1 MATGVGNGSQAGGE
15 QLPDRFGRRLPPQRS
30 TRTGG
35 GSGWSPKG
43 SRGPER
49 AGDRSR
55 GGVRRRP
62 ETIGEL
68 RRRSPGRL
76 EAAATI
82 RKLEIAAASQA
93 ERGAALDEALRQVR
107 GERDAAQAEKA
118 TLASDAARLQLN
130 LKRADEDLNASRKRA
145 SRLGA
150 GDSLQKDLAAAA
162 QRAAVAERHAAD
174 TEALCDD
181 LKQRCRS
188 LEEDARNLQ
197 GEHRALTARLL
208 EAQSAHVPSTETRL
222 EEKGAAPSVSLAQG
236 HERPAK
242 PGNGKSKA

>member
-1 MATGVGNGSQAGGE
+1 M
-15 QLPDRFGRRLPPQRS
+15 
-30 TRTGG
+30 
-35 GSGWSPKG
+35 
-43 SRGPER
+43 
-49 AGDRSR
+49 
-55 GGVRRRP
+55 
-62 ETIGEL
+62 ET
-68 RRRSPGRL
+68 
-76 EAAATI
+76 AATI

-145 SRLGA
+145 SRLEEQV
-150 GDSLQKDLAAAA
+150 DSLQKDLAAAA

-174 TEALCDD
+174 TEALCDN
-181 LKQRCRS
+181 LKQRCES
-188 LEEDARNLQ
+188 LEEDTRNLQ